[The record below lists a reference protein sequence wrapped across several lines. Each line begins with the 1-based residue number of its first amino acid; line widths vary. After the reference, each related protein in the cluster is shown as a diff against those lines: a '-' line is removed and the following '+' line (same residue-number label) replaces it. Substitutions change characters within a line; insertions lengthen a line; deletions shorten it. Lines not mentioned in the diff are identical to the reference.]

1 MMRKPFNLITILG
14 LLLAVAPLAALGQ
27 GMPPP
32 ADLESVAEKAYIF
45 GYPLV
50 TMEMTRRVMANV
62 ALSLPSSSSPRGRI
76 HGDALHGL
84 AR

>member
-32 ADLESVAEKAYIF
+32 ADLD
-45 GYPLV
+45 PLP
-50 TMEMTRRVMANV
+50 RR
-62 ALSLPSSSSPRGRI
+62 PTSSAIPW
-76 HGDALHGL
+76 
-84 AR
+84 